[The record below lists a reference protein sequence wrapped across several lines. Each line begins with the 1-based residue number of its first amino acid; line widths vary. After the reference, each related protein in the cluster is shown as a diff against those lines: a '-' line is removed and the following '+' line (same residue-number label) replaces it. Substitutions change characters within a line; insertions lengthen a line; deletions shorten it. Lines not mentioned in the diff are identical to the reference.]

1 MVGEIRRLLS
11 ARPFV
16 PFTIH
21 MGEGGAVRVPTYDH
35 ILVLPKGS
43 RVIVSYDNDEWDVLS
58 PLLMSRITVDNGADD
73 PGPEDA
79 PDASNRN

>member
-1 MVGEIRRLLS
+1 MTGEIRRLVS
-11 ARPFV
+11 AKPFV

-21 MGEGGAVRVPTYDH
+21 MGDGGSVRVPTQDH

-58 PLLMSRITVDNGADD
+58 PLLMSRITVDSGADAAGNGASS
-73 PGPEDA
+73 EA
-79 PDASNRN
+79 ER